1 MPPSDRLTE
10 PGSSTVQK
18 QNPADE
24 GCHFYSRSLILC
36 KSESRRK
43 GCRFLQVIIIIA
55 VRQPHL
61 APGRYLLAGDQA
73 KESTPAGTVGGH
85 QAGIY
90 SGPKNLQT
98 GAPGKRIWLPGCLL
112 ISVSWVIKSLL
123 RKEKLLGQFG
133 VHRMRSG
140 KNSR

>member
-85 QAGIY
+85 QAGY
-90 SGPKNLQT
+90 LQRAEESAGWAHRPRGSGWQ
-98 GAPGKRIWLPGCLL
+98 AAC
-112 ISVSWVIKSLL
+112 
-123 RKEKLLGQFG
+123 
-133 VHRMRSG
+133 
-140 KNSR
+140 